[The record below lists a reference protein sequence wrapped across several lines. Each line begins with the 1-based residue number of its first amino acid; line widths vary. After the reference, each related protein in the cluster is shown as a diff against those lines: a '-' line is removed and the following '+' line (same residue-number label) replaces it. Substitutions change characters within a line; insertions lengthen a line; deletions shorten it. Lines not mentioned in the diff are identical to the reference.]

1 MATAKT
7 KTTTAKKTTANASKA
22 ILKAKA
28 TIKAVNAKEGTTYFD
43 IQKLANA
50 HFKIEFK
57 SISYV
62 YKLLKSE
69 YKEGLSVSKPTEL
82 QKAIIRLVSSKGF
95 PSFASFK
102 NAYKGTPCVWFGLS
116 ALRKLNPKAVAE
128 AKVKRQNKS
137 AKAKAEG
144 RK

>member
-1 MATAKT
+1 MSTI
-7 KTTTAKKTTANASKA
+7 KTTTTTANKVQPSKA
-22 ILKAKA
+22 ILKANT
-28 TIKAVNAKEGTTYFD
+28 TIKAVNAKENTTYFD

-62 YKLLKSE
+62 YKLLKNE
-69 YKEGLSVSKPTEL
+69 YKEGLSVTKPTEL

-102 NAYKGTPCVWFGLS
+102 NAYKGSPCVWFGLS
-116 ALRKLNPKAVAE
+116 ALRKLNPKAVQE
-128 AKVKRQNKS
+128 AKAKRQNSS